1 MKLKQ
6 LFSDCD
12 IKVSE
17 EAGILDITGIAFDSR
32 SVKPG
37 NIFVALAGNIVD
49 GHDFISDAVKNG
61 TSVVVGERPAVS
73 MPAFGATAY
82 YQVPNSR
89 QLLSKIAANFYGN
102 PAKKLTVIGV
112 TGTDGK
118 TSTCNMIS
126 GLLRKAGFKT
136 GLLTTINVDIDHTV
150 VDTGVHV
157 TTPDAV
163 SVQSY
168 LAQMVAA
175 GVQYAIIEA
184 TSHGLS
190 QHRVNDC
197 EFDIGMITNVTHE
210 HFDYHKDFNSYREAK
225 SLLFRL
231 LNRES
236 GKDFQ
241 KYAILNA
248 DDPSYDFF
256 KDQACVVSYSYG
268 IKNSADFFASNI
280 VCVDDHYLFTV
291 NMPGGKKIEIKS
303 KLMGIHNVY
312 NALAAIAVTYLQN
325 IPTQSIKDY
334 FLNPDILPGRFEE
347 IVSGQPFR
355 VFVDYA
361 HTENALQNVLDL
373 ANQIKK
379 GRLILVFGLSGG
391 LRDKSKRPGL
401 GRIAELN
408 SDLAIIT
415 AVDWYPSEPVTE
427 IIDQIAE
434 GCIAAGGEEKRTF
447 VKIPDREQAI
457 AYAIQTAKS
466 GDVVVIAGKG
476 HETSLS
482 INGVEYPWNEV
493 EVTKSK
499 IRKFAQNDQ

>member
-1 MKLKQ
+1 
-6 LFSDCD
+6 
-12 IKVSE
+12 
-17 EAGILDITGIAFDSR
+17 
-32 SVKPG
+32 
-37 NIFVALAGNIVD
+37 
-49 GHDFISDAVKNG
+49 
-61 TSVVVGERPAVS
+61 
-73 MPAFGATAY
+73 
-82 YQVPNSR
+82 
-89 QLLSKIAANFYGN
+89 
-102 PAKKLTVIGV
+102 
-112 TGTDGK
+112 
-118 TSTCNMIS
+118 
-126 GLLRKAGFKT
+126 
-136 GLLTTINVDIDHTV
+136 
-150 VDTGVHV
+150 
-157 TTPDAV
+157 
-163 SVQSY
+163 
-168 LAQMVAA
+168 
-175 GVQYAIIEA
+175 
-184 TSHGLS
+184 
-190 QHRVNDC
+190 
-197 EFDIGMITNVTHE
+197 
-210 HFDYHKDFNSYREAK
+210 
-225 SLLFRL
+225 
-231 LNRES
+231 
-236 GKDFQ
+236 
-241 KYAILNA
+241 
-248 DDPSYDFF
+248 
-256 KDQACVVSYSYG
+256 
-268 IKNSADFFASNI
+268 
-280 VCVDDHYLFTV
+280 
-291 NMPGGKKIEIKS
+291 MPGGKKIEIKS